1 MKKTKT
7 NKFNCSD
14 IEKSVQA
21 YLDEKLSEK
30 DILLFEDHLSYC
42 LPCDKK
48 IEFEKKLKQIIKHRA
63 SEKSYPE
70 KLVVEL
76 KKIIHNK

>member
-1 MKKTKT
+1 MKKTNIK
-7 NKFNCSD
+7 KFDCSD

-21 YLDEKLSEK
+21 YLDGKLSDKE
-30 DILLFEDHLSYC
+30 ILLFEDHLSYC

-48 IEFEKKLKQIIKHRA
+48 IEFEKKLKEIIKHRS

-70 KLVVEL
+70 KLAREL
-76 KKIIHNK
+76 KKIIYTT

>member
-1 MKKTKT
+1 MKKTNT

-21 YLDEKLSEK
+21 YLDEKLSKKE
-30 DILLFEDHLSYC
+30 ILLFKDHLSYC

-48 IEFEKKLKQIIKHRA
+48 IEFEKKLKQIIKHRS
-63 SEKSYPE
+63 SEKSYPK
-70 KLVVEL
+70 KLAVEL